1 MTMILTRLIVGS
13 SVKGKPLSLKR
24 NSSGAGVNLSMAY
37 GACSFGIVKIKNL
50 HSFRA
55 QILEPSYRRMLTL
68 LFTSLAMLSTLA
80 GGFIAIK
87 AHRRI
92 HLLMGL
98 GAGVLLGA
106 VFFDLL
112 PESLI
117 VAGEQGWSI
126 RIILGIV
133 IVGFILFYLTE
144 RLLVL
149 HACAEEDCGNQ
160 AHQRIGRLS
169 AIGLIV
175 HSTLDGAAI
184 GAASLV
190 TWQTG
195 LLVALA
201 VIAHDTSD
209 GLNTILLV
217 THGERAR
224 RGDLVFLVID
234 ALAPVF
240 GGLVALAV
248 LPPAGALAIFL
259 GFASGFFL
267 YTATSDL
274 LPEAHRRSPSIAV
287 SLATIAGI
295 VFIAIAVQLI
305 GR

>member
-1 MTMILTRLIVGS
+1 
-13 SVKGKPLSLKR
+13 
-24 NSSGAGVNLSMAY
+24 
-37 GACSFGIVKIKNL
+37 
-50 HSFRA
+50 
-55 QILEPSYRRMLTL
+55 MLTL
-68 LFTSLAMLSTLA
+68 LFTSLAMLSTLT

-112 PESLI
+112 PESLMG
-117 VAGEQGWSI
+117 AGAQGWSP

-133 IVGFILFYLTE
+133 IFGFLIFYLTE

-149 HACAEEDCGNQ
+149 HACPEDDCGNQ
-160 AHQRIGRLS
+160 AHQRTGRLS

-190 TWQTG
+190 NWRTG

-201 VIAHDTSD
+201 VVVHDVSD

-217 THGERAR
+217 THGEKAR
-224 RGDLVFLVID
+224 PSDVVFLIID
-234 ALAPVF
+234 AVAPIGGALLALLILPPPK
-240 GGLVALAV
+240 ALATF
-248 LPPAGALAIFL
+248 LA
-259 GFASGFFL
+259 FASGFFL

-274 LPEAHRRSPSIAV
+274 LPAAHRRSPSIMVAV
-287 SLATIAGI
+287 ATVFGI
-295 VFIAIAVQLI
+295 LNIGVAVRLI
-305 GR
+305 GM

>member
-1 MTMILTRLIVGS
+1 
-13 SVKGKPLSLKR
+13 
-24 NSSGAGVNLSMAY
+24 
-37 GACSFGIVKIKNL
+37 
-50 HSFRA
+50 
-55 QILEPSYRRMLTL
+55 MLTL
-68 LFTSLAMLSTLA
+68 LFTSLAMLSTLV
-80 GGFIAIK
+80 GGFVAVK
-87 AHRRI
+87 AQRRI

-112 PESLI
+112 PESLA
-117 VAGEQGWSI
+117 VAGAQGWNS
-126 RIILGIV
+126 RIILGTV
-133 IVGFILFYLTE
+133 IAGFLLFYLTE

-149 HACAEEDCGNQ
+149 HACPEEDCGNQ
-160 AHQRIGRLS
+160 AHQHVGRLS
-169 AIGLIV
+169 AIGLII

-184 GAASLV
+184 GAASLI

-224 RGDLVFLVID
+224 RSDLVFLLLD

-240 GGLVALAV
+240 GGLLALAV
-248 LPPAGALAIFL
+248 LPPAGALAVFL

-287 SLATIAGI
+287 SVATIAGI
-295 VFIAIAVQLI
+295 ILIGIAVQLI

>member
-1 MTMILTRLIVGS
+1 
-13 SVKGKPLSLKR
+13 
-24 NSSGAGVNLSMAY
+24 
-37 GACSFGIVKIKNL
+37 
-50 HSFRA
+50 
-55 QILEPSYRRMLTL
+55 MLAL
-68 LFTSLAMLSTLA
+68 LYTSLAMCSTLA
-80 GGFIAIK
+80 GGYIAIK

-98 GAGVLLGA
+98 GAGILLGA

-112 PESLI
+112 PEALS
-117 VAGEQGWSI
+117 VAEDQGWNI

-133 IVGFILFYLTE
+133 VAGFLIFYLTE

-149 HACAEEDCGNQ
+149 HACPEDDCTNQ

-169 AIGLIV
+169 AVGLIV

-190 TWQTG
+190 NWQTG

-201 VIAHDTSD
+201 VIAHDSSD

-217 THGERAR
+217 THGEPAR
-224 RGDLVFLVID
+224 RGDYLFLALD
-234 ALAPVF
+234 AIAPVI
-240 GGLVALAV
+240 GGLLALVV
-248 LPPAGALAIFL
+248 LPPAGALAVFL

-274 LPEAHRRSPSIAV
+274 LPEAHRRSPSLAV
-287 SLATIAGI
+287 AAATIVGLMLI
-295 VFIAIAVQLI
+295 GVAVRLI

>member
-1 MTMILTRLIVGS
+1 
-13 SVKGKPLSLKR
+13 
-24 NSSGAGVNLSMAY
+24 
-37 GACSFGIVKIKNL
+37 
-50 HSFRA
+50 
-55 QILEPSYRRMLTL
+55 MLAL
-68 LFTSLAMLSTLA
+68 LFTSLAMCSTLF
-80 GGFIAIK
+80 GGYIAII

-92 HLLMGL
+92 HLLLGL

-112 PESLI
+112 PESLS
-117 VAGEQGWSI
+117 VAMDQGWSI

-133 IVGFILFYLTE
+133 IVGFLLFYLAE

-149 HACAEEDCGNQ
+149 HACPEDDCTNQ
-160 AHQRIGRLS
+160 AHQHIGRLS
-169 AIGLIV
+169 AVGLIA

-184 GAASLV
+184 GAAVLV
-190 TWQTG
+190 NWRTG

-201 VIAHDTSD
+201 VIAHDMSD

-224 RGDLVFLVID
+224 RRDIVFLVLD

-240 GGLVALAV
+240 GGLFAWAVQPSAKALAV
-248 LPPAGALAIFL
+248 FLA
-259 GFASGFFL
+259 FASGFFL

-287 SLATIAGI
+287 AVATIIGLA
-295 VFIAIAVQLI
+295 FIGIAVRLI
-305 GR
+305 GT

>member
-1 MTMILTRLIVGS
+1 
-13 SVKGKPLSLKR
+13 
-24 NSSGAGVNLSMAY
+24 
-37 GACSFGIVKIKNL
+37 
-50 HSFRA
+50 
-55 QILEPSYRRMLTL
+55 MLTL
-68 LFTSLAMLSTLA
+68 VFTSLAMLSTLT

-112 PESLI
+112 PESLV
-117 VAGEQGWSI
+117 VAGTQGWSP

-133 IVGFILFYLTE
+133 IVGFLMFYLTE

-149 HACAEEDCGNQ
+149 HACTEDDCDNQ
-160 AHQRIGRLS
+160 DHQRTGRLS

-175 HSTLDGAAI
+175 HSNLDGAAI

-190 TWQTG
+190 NWRAG
-195 LLVALA
+195 ILVALA

-217 THGERAR
+217 THGERAM

-234 ALAPVF
+234 ALAPIF
-240 GGLVALAV
+240 GGLLALAV
-248 LPPAGALAIFL
+248 LPPAGALAVFL

-274 LPEAHRRSPSIAV
+274 LPEAHRRSPSIMVAM
-287 SLATIAGI
+287 ATVFGI
-295 VFIAIAVQLI
+295 LFIGIAVRLI
-305 GR
+305 GS

>member
-1 MTMILTRLIVGS
+1 
-13 SVKGKPLSLKR
+13 
-24 NSSGAGVNLSMAY
+24 
-37 GACSFGIVKIKNL
+37 
-50 HSFRA
+50 
-55 QILEPSYRRMLTL
+55 MLVL
-68 LFTSLAMLSTLA
+68 LFTSLAMCSTLA
-80 GGFIAIK
+80 GGYVAIK
-87 AHRRI
+87 AQRRI

-112 PESLI
+112 PESLS
-117 VAGEQGWSI
+117 VAREQGWNI

-133 IVGFILFYLTE
+133 VAGFLLFYVTE

-149 HACAEEDCGNQ
+149 HACPEDDCTNQ
-160 AHQRIGRLS
+160 AHQHIGRLS
-169 AIGLIV
+169 AVGLIV

-190 TWQTG
+190 SWQTG
-195 LLVALA
+195 LLVAIA
-201 VIAHDTSD
+201 VIAHDSSD

-224 RGDLVFLVID
+224 RIDILFLALD
-234 ALAPVF
+234 AVAPVV
-240 GGLVALAV
+240 GGLLTLIV
-248 LPPAGALAIFL
+248 LPPAGALAVFL

-287 SLATIAGI
+287 ALATIVGI
-295 VFIAIAVQLI
+295 VLIGVAVQLL

>member
-1 MTMILTRLIVGS
+1 M
-13 SVKGKPLSLKR
+13 
-24 NSSGAGVNLSMAY
+24 
-37 GACSFGIVKIKNL
+37 C
-50 HSFRA
+50 
-55 QILEPSYRRMLTL
+55 
-68 LFTSLAMLSTLA
+68 STLV
-80 GGFIAIK
+80 GGYVAIK
-87 AHRRI
+87 AQRRI

-112 PESLI
+112 PESLS
-117 VAGEQGWSI
+117 VAREQGWNI

-133 IVGFILFYLTE
+133 VAGFLLFYLTE

-149 HACAEEDCGNQ
+149 HACPEDDCTNQ
-160 AHQRIGRLS
+160 AHQHIGRLS
-169 AIGLIV
+169 AVGLIV

-190 TWQTG
+190 SWQTG

-201 VIAHDTSD
+201 VIAHDSSD

-224 RGDLVFLVID
+224 RIDVLFLALD
-234 ALAPVF
+234 AVAPVI
-240 GGLVALAV
+240 GGLLALIV
-248 LPPAGALAIFL
+248 LPPAGALAVFL

-287 SLATIAGI
+287 ALATVVGI
-295 VFIAIAVQLI
+295 VLIGVAVQLL

>member
-1 MTMILTRLIVGS
+1 
-13 SVKGKPLSLKR
+13 
-24 NSSGAGVNLSMAY
+24 
-37 GACSFGIVKIKNL
+37 
-50 HSFRA
+50 
-55 QILEPSYRRMLTL
+55 MLTL
-68 LFTSLAMLSTLA
+68 FFTSLAMISTLA
-80 GGFIAIK
+80 GGLIAIK
-87 AHRRI
+87 ARRRI

-98 GAGVLLGA
+98 GAGFLLGA

-112 PESLI
+112 PESLV
-117 VAGEQGWSI
+117 VAATQGWNI
-126 RIILGIV
+126 RIILAIV
-133 IVGFILFYLTE
+133 IVGFLVFYLTE

-149 HACAEEDCGNQ
+149 HACPEEACGNQ
-160 AHQRIGRLS
+160 AHQHLGRIS
-169 AIGLIV
+169 AVGLII

-190 TWQTG
+190 NWRTG
-195 LLVALA
+195 LLVAMA
-201 VIAHDTSD
+201 VVAHDTSD

-224 RGDLVFLVID
+224 RGDLAFLVID

-240 GGLVALAV
+240 GGLLALAV
-248 LPPAGALAIFL
+248 LPPAGALAVFL

-287 SLATIAGI
+287 AVATIVGI
-295 VFIAIAVQLI
+295 VFIGLAVQLI

>member
-1 MTMILTRLIVGS
+1 
-13 SVKGKPLSLKR
+13 
-24 NSSGAGVNLSMAY
+24 
-37 GACSFGIVKIKNL
+37 
-50 HSFRA
+50 
-55 QILEPSYRRMLTL
+55 MLVL
-68 LFTSLAMLSTLA
+68 LLTSLAMCSTLA
-80 GGFIAIK
+80 GGYVAIK

-112 PESLI
+112 PESLS
-117 VAGEQGWSI
+117 VAREQGWNI

-133 IVGFILFYLTE
+133 VAGFLLFYLTE

-149 HACAEEDCGNQ
+149 HACPEDDCTNQ
-160 AHQRIGRLS
+160 AHQHIGRLS
-169 AIGLIV
+169 AVGLIV

-190 TWQTG
+190 SWQTG

-201 VIAHDTSD
+201 VIAHDSSD

-224 RGDLVFLVID
+224 RIDILFLALD
-234 ALAPVF
+234 AVAPVI
-240 GGLVALAV
+240 GGLLALIV
-248 LPPAGALAIFL
+248 LPPAGALAVFL

-287 SLATIAGI
+287 ALATIVGI
-295 VFIAIAVQLI
+295 VLIGVAVQLL

>member
-1 MTMILTRLIVGS
+1 M
-13 SVKGKPLSLKR
+13 
-24 NSSGAGVNLSMAY
+24 
-37 GACSFGIVKIKNL
+37 C
-50 HSFRA
+50 
-55 QILEPSYRRMLTL
+55 
-68 LFTSLAMLSTLA
+68 STLV
-80 GGFIAIK
+80 GGYVAIK

-112 PESLI
+112 PESLS
-117 VAGEQGWSI
+117 VAREQGWNI

-133 IVGFILFYLTE
+133 VAGFLLFYLTE

-149 HACAEEDCGNQ
+149 HACPEDDCTNQ
-160 AHQRIGRLS
+160 AHQHIGRLS
-169 AIGLIV
+169 AVGLIV

-190 TWQTG
+190 SWQTG

-201 VIAHDTSD
+201 VIAHDSSD

-224 RGDLVFLVID
+224 RIDVLFLALD
-234 ALAPVF
+234 AVAPVI
-240 GGLVALAV
+240 GGLLALIV
-248 LPPAGALAIFL
+248 LPPAGALAVFL

-287 SLATIAGI
+287 ALATVVGI
-295 VFIAIAVQLI
+295 VLIGVAVQLL

>member
-1 MTMILTRLIVGS
+1 
-13 SVKGKPLSLKR
+13 
-24 NSSGAGVNLSMAY
+24 
-37 GACSFGIVKIKNL
+37 
-50 HSFRA
+50 
-55 QILEPSYRRMLTL
+55 MLAL
-68 LFTSLAMLSTLA
+68 LYTSLAMCSTLM
-80 GGFIAIK
+80 GGYVAIK
-87 AHRRI
+87 AHRRV

-112 PESLI
+112 PEALA
-117 VAGEQGWSI
+117 VAGEQGWNI
-126 RIILGIV
+126 RIVLGIV
-133 IVGFILFYLTE
+133 VAGFLIFYLTE

-149 HACAEEDCGNQ
+149 HACPEDDCTNQ
-160 AHQRIGRLS
+160 AHKHTGRLS
-169 AIGLIV
+169 AVGLIV

-190 TWQTG
+190 SWQTG

-201 VIAHDTSD
+201 VIAHDSSD

-224 RGDLVFLVID
+224 RNDYLFLALD
-234 ALAPVF
+234 AIAPVI
-240 GGLVALAV
+240 GGLIALVAL
-248 LPPAGALAIFL
+248 PPASALAVFL

-274 LPEAHRRSPSIAV
+274 LPEAHRRSPSLAV
-287 SLATIAGI
+287 AAATIVGLVLIGI
-295 VFIAIAVQLI
+295 VVRLI